1 MQPSPAVGV
10 NRLTARRGLRALR
23 RKTVPFAIH
32 RASLPHR
39 PLIRHGPLGCATF
52 SPRRRRG
59 VICHRLPFAC
69 PLAVIAPG
77 LAGHAGPALRGN
89 DTACHSSTPGGNRSR
104 AGGAEPRPY
113 IRSSFL
119 PHFISPRRS
128 LSPGCGRFVKRP
140 YDIHALFSVG
150 RDLCVPPCPVA
161 VSHASYPQSGRR
173 GWLTPVLP
181 QHRTCRLRHTAFR
194 LVLTL
199 MRSLNIA

>member
-119 PHFISPRRS
+119 PHFIS
-128 LSPGCGRFVKRP
+128 
-140 YDIHALFSVG
+140 
-150 RDLCVPPCPVA
+150 VA
-161 VSHASYPQSGRR
+161 GRR
-173 GWLTPVLP
+173 GGGPYEKTVPFSIVAG
-181 QHRTCRLRHTAFR
+181 LRAIRESPLRYSCPFLRRAGPMCPALSRSGFPCLVPPPCSTAAR
-194 LVLTL
+194 
-199 MRSLNIA
+199 MAGRR